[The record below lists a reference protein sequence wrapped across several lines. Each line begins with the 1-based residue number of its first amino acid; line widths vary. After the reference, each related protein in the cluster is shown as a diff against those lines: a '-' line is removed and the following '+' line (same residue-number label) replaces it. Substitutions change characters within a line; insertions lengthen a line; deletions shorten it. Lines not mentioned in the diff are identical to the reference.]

1 MSMELIKQIKDAESQ
16 AKEIVE
22 QAKADAVATAEDSR
36 LRQAEQMNI
45 AQEERKQAIDRALA
59 EAEASGQREVEEL
72 KSQGAE
78 ERRQLEAKA
87 DASIDHCASR
97 VMDYLRQK

>member
-1 MSMELIKQIKDAESQ
+1 MELIKQIKEAEAQ

-22 QAKADAVATAEDSR
+22 QAKADAVAAAEDSR
-36 LRQAEQMNI
+36 LRQAEQMSI

-59 EAEASGQREVEEL
+59 EAEAAGQREVEEL
-72 KSQGAE
+72 KSEGAE
-78 ERRQLEAKA
+78 GRQRLEAKA
-87 DASIDHCASR
+87 DANIDHCARR